1 MYIAHKKLAIFLL
14 TVSRYS
20 AVVRTLC
27 CVVALLR
34 GLKATV
40 VAGYPLHLLDDV
52 AAKKMAGVWPMDSS

>member
-1 MYIAHKKLAIFLL
+1 MQLCAHFVALL
-14 TVSRYS
+14 RY
-20 AVVRTLC
+20 

-40 VAGYPLHLLDDV
+40 VAGYPLRLLDDV